1 MAATNV
7 PTYTSTTTTSTSQQ
21 VTTAAPPD
29 AGSDLDT
36 IIEFFVGDAAGGVV
50 ALTRH
55 DGELTT
61 SAYGDANADG
71 EPITRET
78 PFRVGSISKPFVA
91 TMILQLV
98 DEGKVDLDEPLGAYL
113 PDTPVGADVTIREL
127 LSHQSGLPNY
137 TSNPAFFLDVA
148 ADFTHT
154 FEPEEI
160 LSYVSK
166 TEAAPTGVFEYSN
179 TNYILLGMLL
189 GHIDGIT
196 LNESLQERVA
206 GPLGLETTA
215 FVGHGVAEPV
225 GLVSFWSFGLNAGL
239 TNVEYESVASGAW
252 AAGALVS
259 TVDDLATFLTSL
271 FDGDLISVESL
282 AEMTDTG
289 ISGYGLGLFAAQFGD
304 GDPGYAHNGS
314 IPGFSA
320 TMGISPGSGDLIVI
334 LANNDIMIA
343 DQFAP
348 QIIQA
353 W

>member
-1 MAATNV
+1 M
-7 PTYTSTTTTSTSQQ
+7 
-21 VTTAAPPD
+21 TTA
-29 AGSDLDT
+29 
-36 IIEFFVGDAAGGVV
+36 
-50 ALTRH
+50 
-55 DGELTT
+55 
-61 SAYGDANADG
+61 AYGDANADG
-71 EPITRET
+71 EPITRES

-98 DEGKVDLDEPLGAYL
+98 DEGKVDLDEPLGTYL

-137 TSNPAFFLDVA
+137 TSNPSFFLDVA

-160 LSYVSK
+160 LDYVTE
-166 TEAAPTGVFEYSN
+166 TEAGPTGVFEYSN

-189 GHIDGIT
+189 GHFDGIT
-196 LNESLQERVA
+196 LNESLQKRIA
-206 GPLGLETTA
+206 GPLGLENTV

-239 TNVEYESVASGAW
+239 TTVDYESVASGAW

-271 FDGDLISVESL
+271 FEGDLVSAESL

-289 ISGYGLGLFAAQFGD
+289 TSGYGLGLFAAQFGD
-304 GDPGYAHNGS
+304 EDPGYAHNGS
-314 IPGFSA
+314 IPGFSS
-320 TMGISPGSGDLIVI
+320 TMGISPASGDLIVI
-334 LANNDIMIA
+334 LVNNDIMIA
-343 DQFAP
+343 DQLAP